1 MNIQHSTANIEPPTR
16 RASGIN
22 SMLAV
27 GCWTLDVFR
36 LATISLALSL
46 TCLSVFSAETNSVN
60 LTPPAQEK
68 VVFDRDI
75 RPIFE
80 SSCLRCHGAEKPR
93 SHFRLDNRASALE
106 GGDDNTDDIVP
117 GHSDRSDLIRYVAGL
132 DKDIHMPP
140 PGKGPPL
147 TPRQISLLRA
157 WIDQGVNWTT
167 TNQPAQLALA
177 FAPAVQGI
185 AVQGDKS
192 KFRALEGVNDGFSGG
207 ADQFSFFQQTS
218 PNEKFSLSG
227 HVIEPD
233 RDYKLNLAIDETD
246 RGFVHAGFDEWR
258 QYYEDNG
265 SYDAAVVP
273 PELSLNQDLYV
284 DNGRFWVD
292 FGLTPPRWPQIVLGY
307 EYDFRKGT
315 ESTLDWGESGGFNI
329 APSTKTIDEQ
339 THILKLDLTHDF
351 NDWHLED
358 NARVE
363 FYTENNSGN
372 ENNVFQQGGGTTSGI
387 TSTSD
392 SYHHV
397 QGMNTLMLEKQL
409 RDWWFLSG
417 GLYYSRLEGSDFF
430 SQTNSPGFN
439 SLITEPSSWNSDRI
453 TLRRQSEIFSVAS
466 IFLPLD
472 CLSFSVGTQNEWT
485 RDEGFGGSIP
495 DFELGTN
502 NSANGDYDEFQAAQD
517 ANLRFTKIPFTV
529 LFAEGRFEE
538 DSINESEQEG
548 AGQLMDTTDA
558 TSDRYNLRAGFNT
571 SPWTWLEWNA
581 EYQRRYSDTDYNHLV
596 DVFVSPYG
604 DPLSPAPANG
614 YPAFILNR
622 KIEGDGFATK
632 LTLHP
637 ANWLRTT
644 LSYQYMAT
652 DYSSK
657 TDPVYFG
664 ISPGGPILDGRDN
677 EQSCGLN
684 AVLTPFRRFYFSG
697 AFTYSHSRVVTAAN
711 SDPAAPAVVP
721 YRGDTY
727 TFLAS
732 AAYALNPKTS
742 LQATYSFSD
751 AGYGQNNAPNGVPLG
766 LDFTRH
772 ELFVSVTRQFT
783 RNVSGAL
790 RYQFSEYSEPS
801 SGNLND
807 FTAHGVFATLV
818 YRWP

>member
-1 MNIQHSTANIEPPTR
+1 MREIRKTSHGRTNTRCGAR
-16 RASGIN
+16 RAS
-22 SMLAV
+22 
-27 GCWTLDVFR
+27 D
-36 LATISLALSL
+36 ISIAFFVSCLSL
-46 TCLSVFSAETNSVN
+46 YAVETNSVQ
-60 LTPPAQEK
+60 LPSPATEQI
-68 VVFDRDI
+68 VFDRDI
-75 RPIFE
+75 QPILE
-80 SSCLRCHGAEKPR
+80 SSCLRCHGPEKPR
-93 SHFRLDNRASALE
+93 SHFRLDNRASALA
-106 GGDDNTDDIVP
+106 GGDDSTNDVVP
-117 GHSDRSDLIRYVAGL
+117 GQSDRSDLIRYVAGL

-140 PGKGPPL
+140 PDKGPSL
-147 TPRQISLLRA
+147 TLRQIGLLRA
-157 WIDQGVNWTT
+157 WIDQGVNWNT
-167 TNQPAQLALA
+167 TNQPVQLALV

-185 AVQGDKS
+185 GVQGDKS
-192 KFRALEGVNDGFSGG
+192 KFRALEDVNDGFSGG
-207 ADQFSFFQQTS
+207 MNQFSFFQQTG

-227 HVIEPD
+227 HIIAPD

-258 QYYEDNG
+258 QYYENNG
-265 SYDAAVVP
+265 GFDPAVIP
-273 PELSLNQDLYV
+273 PELNLNQNLYV

-315 ESTLDWGESGGFNI
+315 KSTLDWGEVGGVNL

-358 NARVE
+358 NAQVE
-363 FYTENNSGN
+363 FYTENNVGT
-372 ENNVFQQGGGTTSGI
+372 ENNVFYQVSPTPNRGATV
-387 TSTSD
+387 TSD
-392 SYHHV
+392 NYQHV

-430 SQTNSPGFN
+430 AQTNSPNFVG
-439 SLITEPSSWNSDRI
+439 TDPPSWNSDRI
-453 TLRRQSEIFSVAS
+453 TLRRQSEIFSLAS

-502 NSANGDYDEFQAAQD
+502 NSANGDYDEFQAAQ
-517 ANLRFTKIPFTV
+517 NVSLRFTKIPFTV

-538 DSINESEQEG
+538 DSISESEQEG
-548 AGQLMDTTDA
+548 SGQLMDNTDA
-558 TSDRYNLRAGFNT
+558 TSDRNNLRAGFNT
-571 SPWTWLEWNA
+571 SPWTWFEWNA
-581 EYQRRYSDTDYNHLV
+581 EYQRQYSDTDYNHLA
-596 DVFVSPYG
+596 DVFVSSYG
-604 DPLSPAPANG
+604 DPVVVAPFNG

-637 ANWLRTT
+637 LNWLRTT

-657 TDPVYFG
+657 TDPVYFD
-664 ISPGGPILDGRDN
+664 ISPGGQILDGRDN
-677 EQSCGLN
+677 EQRCGLST
-684 AVLTPFRRFYFSG
+684 VLTPFRRFYLSG

-711 SDPAAPAVVP
+711 DVPSVVP
-721 YRGDTY
+721 YRGDAY

-732 AAYALNPKTS
+732 AAYALNSKTS

-751 AGYGQNNAPNGVPLG
+751 VDYGQNNAPNGVPLG
-766 LDFTRH
+766 MDFTRH
-772 ELFVSVTRQFT
+772 ELFVSVTRQLT

-790 RYQFSEYSEPS
+790 RYQ
-801 SGNLND
+801 
-807 FTAHGVFATLV
+807 
-818 YRWP
+818 